1 MEPIYQNKDF
11 QTLARQFDGPGV
23 KAIVL
28 MGSYARGNPG
38 VFSDVDL
45 VRFTDEQSSTSSEG
59 ESHLID
65 GRLVVVST
73 VGPKDVEKWFTRP
86 EVSVNVIAGIRS
98 ARPLVDRDSAFAAI
112 QARARSF
119 VWDAAMQ
126 EGANAWASEQ
136 LVGWIEEVHKGLQG
150 LQSDDIGRLLNARF
164 GLSWGLSNVIKTQRG
179 ILISGDNAFYDEIAE
194 AVGRDSKWTALR
206 KIAYGIEDESGNA
219 PTLRRQVIAGLRLY
233 VETVRLLKDALHPA
247 HKPLIEQTV
256 EQVNQVLVE

>member
-1 MEPIYQNKDF
+1 MEPVYQNKDF
-11 QTLARQFDGPGV
+11 QALARQFDQPGV

-45 VRFTDEQSSTSSEG
+45 VRFTDEQSTTPSDS

-65 GRLVVVST
+65 GRLVVVSN

-86 EVSVNVIAGIRS
+86 EAAVNVIAGIRS
-98 ARPLVDRDSAFAAI
+98 ARPLIDRDGAFATI
-112 QARARSF
+112 QARAYAF
-119 VWDAAMQ
+119 EWDAAMQ
-126 EGANAWASEQ
+126 KRANVWAGEQ

-164 GLSWGLSNVIKTQRG
+164 GLSWGLSNVVKTQRG

-194 AVGRDSKWTALR
+194 AIGRDSKWTALR
-206 KIAYGIEDESGNA
+206 KIAYGIEDEFGNA
-219 PTLRRQVIAGLRLY
+219 PTLRRQVVAGLRLY
-233 VETVRLLKDALHPA
+233 VETVRLLKDALHPG

-256 EQVNQVLVE
+256 AQINRVPME